1 MGLLTQK
8 LQDLAI
14 AMKWKLIRPRLNAKQ
29 ALDIVVVSPGGVG
42 TTFLMEHLAKYKRLN
57 GTYGGDWLKHM
68 PRPPR
73 LDREADNVKFIFV
86 YGDPDDIEASLRNR
100 GWLNRQGAKL
110 GSVSAVLLTGAAKSD
125 AFKRAVR
132 KQIRNWTKP
141 LSAPVLQIQYAEIW
155 SRLDEIAEFVGVAD
169 TDFIDTFPERKPRTS
184 TQKAGANADR
194 LSVSGTAA

>member
-14 AMKWKLIRPRLNAKQ
+14 AIKWKLIRPRLKAERN
-29 ALDIVVVSPGGVG
+29 LDIVVVSPGGVG
-42 TTFLMEHLAKYKRLN
+42 TTFLMQHLAKYKRLN

-73 LDREADNVKFIFV
+73 LDRNADEVRFIFV

-110 GSVSAVLLTGAAKSD
+110 GSVSTVLLLGSAKSE

-132 KQIRNWTKP
+132 RQIRNWTQP
-141 LSAPVLQIQYAEIW
+141 FGSPVLRIQYEEIW

-184 TQKAGANADR
+184 IQNAGADADR
-194 LSVSGTAA
+194 LSVSGSAA